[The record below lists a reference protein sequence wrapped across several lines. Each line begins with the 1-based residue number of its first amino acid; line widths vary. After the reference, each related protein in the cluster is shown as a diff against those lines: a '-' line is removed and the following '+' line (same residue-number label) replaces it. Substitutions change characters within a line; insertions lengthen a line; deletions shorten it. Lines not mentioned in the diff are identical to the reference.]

1 MKILLNLMVTKSE
14 KYSVIGTSGIMG
26 FSIYNFLFRYLNTLP
41 LLDSVNKKSL
51 KMSNFVNITEV
62 PEISWEALK

>member
-1 MKILLNLMVTKSE
+1 
-14 KYSVIGTSGIMG
+14 MG